1 MAVPKSENN
10 YELAVSSDSEKSVMI
25 LDDLTKDNNILNDS
39 RGFAGY
45 INLVEEDLYSYP
57 IMNKSVFYLDVDG
70 LKVEKMKNADVSF
83 HPDSSFKNRPLPEV
97 PSTPRLKLPNRRQ
110 KSVFTNTITAWTLC
124 IFVFILVLCGVAEL
138 GYSIFCYRHSSNS
151 TSSHS
156 AVKNG
161 SGSGGKKSVTAA
173 SSGSTTNGTS
183 EVTSKLTRKMAL
195 KKCTKKRYVK
205 TTTTEATSVSTEG
218 VGRTTTPA
226 VNNIPEYIMLKIKP
240 KSVNKIYN
248 GWYIVL

>member
-1 MAVPKSENN
+1 MTVPKSEKN
-10 YELAVSSDSEKSVMI
+10 YELAVSSDPDKSVMI
-25 LDDLTKDNNILNDS
+25 LDVVTKDDNIFNDS

-70 LKVEKMKNADVSF
+70 LKVEKMRKADVSF
-83 HPDSSFKNRPLPEV
+83 HPNASFKNRPLPEV

-124 IFVFILVLCGVAEL
+124 IFVFIIVLCGVAEL
-138 GYSIFCYRHSSNS
+138 GYSIFCYRHSSSS
-151 TSSHS
+151 TSSQS

-173 SSGSTTNGTS
+173 SSGSTANGTS
-183 EVTSKLTRKMAL
+183 EVASKLTKKTAL

-205 TTTTEATSVSTEG
+205 TTTTEATSVSTGG
-218 VGRTTTPA
+218 VGRTTPA